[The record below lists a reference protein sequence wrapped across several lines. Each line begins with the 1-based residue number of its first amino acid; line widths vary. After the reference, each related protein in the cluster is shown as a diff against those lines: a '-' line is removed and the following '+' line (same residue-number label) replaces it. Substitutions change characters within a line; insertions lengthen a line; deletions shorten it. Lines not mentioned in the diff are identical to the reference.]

1 MSRVFSTVLGKST
14 RQLARQGVS
23 SDTSD
28 AVKWEQK
35 ELQMQLQ
42 HQLTPKRLE
51 LDENRGR
58 KHLQVSLKRLELDQ
72 KRGLAHLGVSRDTAN
87 RLTVTGT
94 RIVVASTGAWFVSQ
108 LLIDTKASV
117 LFLQREMLT
126 HSQKLWKF

>member
-1 MSRVFSTVLGKST
+1 
-14 RQLARQGVS
+14 
-23 SDTSD
+23 
-28 AVKWEQK
+28 
-35 ELQMQLQ
+35 MQLQ
-42 HQLTPKRLE
+42 HELTLKRLE

-94 RIVVASTGAWFVSQ
+94 CIVVASTGAWFVSQ
-108 LLIDTKASV
+108 LLTDTKASV
-117 LFLQREMLT
+117 VFLQPEMLT